1 MAITC
6 SQTSQFTI
14 LLLFIFIKSAWSPLG
29 KNAYNPKGDQALSQ
43 KLKMN
48 KIFKKRYSYNL
59 RSRAMQLVIFDDSNF
74 VFVADSASATDN

>member
-29 KNAYNPKGDQALSQ
+29 KNAYNPKGGPSTFTKIESEQNFQ
-43 KLKMN
+43 KE
-48 KIFKKRYSYNL
+48 
-59 RSRAMQLVIFDDSNF
+59 
-74 VFVADSASATDN
+74 T